1 MTLTVKVQTE
11 KLIKQR
17 LVENEQAEAAY
28 DQAKEQHKEWAK
40 RHRKRLRQLDKRKI
54 DLDEFDAQKEADPEV
69 PHPGK
74 LELAE
79 VEEAKVL
86 LIGICFWAAVA
97 ASGVRVELIGICFWA
112 AVAAS
117 GVRVEL
123 IGICFWAAVA
133 ASGVRVDYNT
143 CLMHQCPIKFILI
156 QCPPF
161 RKSLQHQCGMVSLL
175 WNSPHLR

>member
-97 ASGVRVELIGICFWA
+97 ASGVRV
-112 AVAAS
+112 
-117 GVRVEL
+117 
-123 IGICFWAAVA
+123 
-133 ASGVRVDYNT
+133 DYNT

>member
-117 GVRVEL
+117 GVRV
-123 IGICFWAAVA
+123 
-133 ASGVRVDYNT
+133 DYNT